1 MGSGPTDKL
10 IVLCTC
16 PGEDVAMAIGRV
28 LVERRLAACV
38 NVSGRVRSIYRWN
51 DEVVEDT
58 EGLMIIK
65 TTQGHY
71 AELEGVIIE
80 QHPDE
85 LPEVIAVPIE
95 RGFERYLAWIQDST
109 S

>member
-1 MGSGPTDKL
+1 MGSDPADKL

-16 PGEDVAMAIGRV
+16 PDEDSAMAIGRI

-38 NVSGRVRSIYRWN
+38 NVSGKVRSIYRWN
-51 DEVVEDT
+51 DETVEDT

-65 TTQGHY
+65 TTQAHY

-80 QHPDE
+80 QHPYE

-95 RGFERYLAWIQDST
+95 RGFERYLAWIDEST